1 MNLFEFTY
9 EECDALFHLA
19 NLKFHTSTHQ
29 DAFCEEIKRLSKLVP
44 HRVKQEFD
52 TFMKSSSVLC
62 CKLPTFIENVSTPP
76 TNKYHIG
83 ETTRL
88 SVIQA
93 ILIHLI
99 GDMISYEAEGNGH
112 LFQDIVPDKA
122 MSNQQT
128 SIGSNTELEIHTEQA
143 FSKLKPD
150 IISLACLQGDK
161 DALTYVLPLSSLLE
175 HLTSQEIEL
184 LRKPLWYTKV
194 DLSFRLH
201 GLEFKEGD
209 IRGPIAILQ
218 DDVLTFDQ
226 DLMTGTTLESIE
238 IIPKLIDI
246 YMKHRISHCLQPYE
260 ILFIHNQRAVHG
272 RSRFFPRFDGKDRFL
287 IRCFASFDL
296 EKSEYARKETSRMI
310 QAIYS

>member
-9 EECDALFHLA
+9 EECDVIFNLV
-19 NLKFHTSTHQ
+19 NLKYHIPTQ
-29 DAFCEEIKRLSKLVP
+29 PEEFCQEVKRLSKLVP
-44 HRVKQEFD
+44 LRVKQEFY
-52 TFMKSSSVLC
+52 TFMKSYNVLC

-88 SVIQA
+88 SIIQA
-93 ILIHLI
+93 ILIHLL

-112 LFQDIVPDKA
+112 LFQDIVPDKS

-161 DALTYVLPLSSLLE
+161 DALTYVLPLSTLLK
-175 HLTSQEIEL
+175 HLTTDEIKL

-218 DDVLTFDQ
+218 DDILTFDQ
-226 DLMTGTTLESIE
+226 DLMSGTTVESIE
-238 IIPKLIDI
+238 IIPKIIDI
-246 YMKHRISHCLQPYE
+246 YKKHRISHCLQPNE
-260 ILFIHNQRAVHG
+260 ILFIHNQRTVHG
-272 RSRFFPRFDGKDRFL
+272 RSRFLRTNWLVSHLAGP
-287 IRCFASFDL
+287 
-296 EKSEYARKETSRMI
+296 
-310 QAIYS
+310 